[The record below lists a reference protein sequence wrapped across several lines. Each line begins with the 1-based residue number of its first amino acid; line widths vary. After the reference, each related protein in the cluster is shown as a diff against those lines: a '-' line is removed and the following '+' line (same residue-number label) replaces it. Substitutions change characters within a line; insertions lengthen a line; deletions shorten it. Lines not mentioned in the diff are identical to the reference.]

1 MRSWA
6 GLAGVF
12 ALGASLAGWQG
23 QPPGPQGQKPPTF
36 RSAVEL
42 IAVDVN
48 VVDRNG
54 QPVAGLDAEQFEV
67 SVDGS
72 PRRVAWATFLDYA
85 AAQAD
90 RPANAAGQAGARP
103 VEGSY
108 GSNEVPEAEVDAV
121 HRDAS
126 SCWPS
131 TS

>member
-23 QPPGPQGQKPPTF
+23 QPPGAQGQKPPTF

-54 QPVAGLDAEQFEV
+54 QPVAGLAAEQFEV
-67 SVDGS
+67 SVDGK
-72 PRRVAWATFLDYA
+72 PRRVASATFLDYA

-90 RPANAAGQAGARP
+90 RPANGGDRGGDAADREQLQLERARRGRRGDARP
-103 VEGSY
+103 G
-108 GSNEVPEAEVDAV
+108 G
-121 HRDAS
+121 RRGG
-126 SCWPS
+126 
-131 TS
+131 

>member
-6 GLAGVF
+6 GLAGVI

-23 QPPGPQGQKPPTF
+23 QTPGAQGQKPPTF

-54 QPVAGLDAEQFEV
+54 QPVAGLAAEQFEV
-67 SVDGS
+67 SVDGK
-72 PRRVAWATFLDYA
+72 PRRVASATFLDYA

-90 RPANAAGQAGARP
+90 RPATAAIAAQLRADR
-103 VEGSY
+103 E
-108 GSNEVPEAEVDAV
+108 
-121 HRDAS
+121 
-126 SCWPS
+126 
-131 TS
+131 